1 MNLWI
6 KRGFLAIAMA
16 AAAGCET
23 EEPAAQP
30 AAYVWKLPVG
40 MPTPKVPADNPMSDA
55 KVALGRRLFYDKRLS
70 GNEKQACAS
79 CHQQARGFAD
89 ELPVGVGSTGQK
101 HVRGSMGLANVG
113 FAAALTWG
121 NPTVTSLEK
130 QALVPL
136 FGEAP
141 VELGLAGQ
149 EQALLKKL
157 SGDADYPK
165 MFAAAF
171 GSSAPTVQRVVQAIA
186 SFERTLV
193 AGNSP
198 WHRYLR
204 GEAGAVAD
212 DVKRGS
218 KLFFSERLE
227 CFHCHSSSLF
237 SDSVDW
243 VGKLAP
249 EMAFHNTGLYNLGGS
264 GAYPTGNQGVYDVTG
279 KPSDIGRFKAPSL
292 INIAVTA
299 PYFHDGSAPTLDA
312 VLDHYAAGGRK
323 QADGPLAGDGT
334 AHPNKSQFVRGFTL
348 TAAERADLLAFLSSL
363 TDQEFLTDPRF
374 GDPFVGL

>member
-1 MNLWI
+1 MDDGLELGPVSGRVHAPSPEVVASKAAEARRNRAPERPEPSPRPRTDNAAPSSWV
-6 KRGFLAIAMA
+6 RFAYPIA
-16 AAAGCET
+16 
-23 EEPAAQP
+23 
-30 AAYVWKLPVG
+30 V
-40 MPTPKVPADNPMSDA
+40 
-55 KVALGRRLFYDKRLS
+55 
-70 GNEKQACAS
+70 
-79 CHQQARGFAD
+79 
-89 ELPVGVGSTGQK
+89 
-101 HVRGSMGLANVG
+101 
-113 FAAALTWG
+113 AAALTWA
-121 NPTVTSLEK
+121 NPTVVSLEK

-149 EQALLKKL
+149 EQNLLQRL
-157 SGDADYPK
+157 SADAAYPK
-165 MFAAAF
+165 LFASAF
-171 GSSAPTVQRVVQAIA
+171 GSPTPTVQRLVQALA

-204 GEAGAVAD
+204 GEATAVD
-212 DVKRGS
+212 DAVKRGS

-264 GAYPTGNQGVYDVTG
+264 GAYPAGNQGVYDVTG
-279 KPSDIGRFKAPSL
+279 KASDVGRFKAPSL

-299 PYFHDGSAPTLDA
+299 PYFHDGSAATLDA
-312 VLDHYAAGGRK
+312 VIDHYAAGGRK
-323 QADGPLAGDGT
+323 QAEGPLAGDGT
-334 AHPNKSQFVRGFTL
+334 AHPNKSPFVRGFTL
-348 TAAERADLLAFLSSL
+348 SPAERSDLLAFLNAL
-363 TDQEFLTDPRF
+363 TDQAFLTDPRF
-374 GDPFVGL
+374 GDPFAGP